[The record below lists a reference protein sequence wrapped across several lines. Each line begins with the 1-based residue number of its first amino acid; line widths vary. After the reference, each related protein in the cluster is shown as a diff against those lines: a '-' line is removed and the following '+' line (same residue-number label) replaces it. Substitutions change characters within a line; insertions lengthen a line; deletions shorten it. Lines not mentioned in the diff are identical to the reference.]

1 MNPMEMI
8 KLKGLYEQF
17 VKRHPR
23 LPQFAQKAAS
33 SIQEGTVDDMK
44 ITLPDGETFMTNV
57 KVLPE
62 DMEMIS
68 ALKKMHG

>member
-23 LPQFAQKAAS
+23 LPQFAQKAAG
-33 SIQEGTVDDMK
+33 SIQEGTVIEISMTTPEGK
-44 ITLPDGETFMTNV
+44 TLTTNV
-57 KVLPE
+57 RLTAS
-62 DMEMIS
+62 DIQ
-68 ALKKMHG
+68 AFNDLK

>member
-17 VKRHPR
+17 VKRHSR

-33 SIQEGTVDDMK
+33 SIQEGTVVDMK